1 MLTAEPELP
10 MDYFLSHPMQVIMVP
25 ESTPGVKLFI

>member
-1 MLTAEPELP
+1 MLTGEPELP

-25 ESTPGVKLFI
+25 ESTLGVKLFI

>member
-10 MDYFLSHPMQVIMVP
+10 MDYFLSHPMQVIVVP
-25 ESTPGVKLFI
+25 ESTLGVKLFI